1 MSNFQ
6 CLITNMNVSIE
17 NLDRWKRLLKAKTTP
32 LLPAYSKMFKR
43 YGVETADEYYNI
55 VRHNIENNTLQ
66 NLIDFYEKNKKK
78 DMVMN
83 LEKEK
88 NNLKIKIETSR
99 KSFTENIEIRLL
111 SDADE
116 ERAVELYTL
125 FKNIM
130 QESPE
135 KSTYHTQDFILKNI
149 MYGIFVDNMLVGFV
163 IIQKDKKFKIDAFP
177 ECKVDTFYIQELLI
191 DPKFRGQRLSKY
203 LLQYCIYI
211 CPKDKKFMSLMTMP
225 DNFPLIKVADS
236 CGFVSQK
243 FPSGDKKHSLLMI
256 RNMDHTE
263 RTVLSPKRSPSTVNR
278 SSPKNSQSSRS
289 PKTSPSTVNRT
300 SPKNSPSTA
309 NNRSPKIS
317 PSR

>member
-1 MSNFQ
+1 
-6 CLITNMNVSIE
+6 MNVSIE

-55 VRHNIENNTLQ
+55 IRRNIENNTLQ
-66 NLIDFYEKNKKK
+66 NLIDFYEKNKKN
-78 DMVMN
+78 DMLMN

-88 NNLKIKIETSR
+88 NTLKKKIETSR

-111 SDADE
+111 TDADE
-116 ERAVELYTL
+116 QRAVELYTL
-125 FKNIM
+125 FKVLM

-149 MYGIFVDNMLVGFV
+149 MYGIFVNNMLVGFV
-163 IIQKDKKFKIDAFP
+163 IIQNEKKFIIDSFP
-177 ECKVDTFYIQELLI
+177 EYKVDTFYIQELLI

-225 DNFPLIKVADS
+225 DNLPLIKVAES

-263 RTVLSPKRSPSTVNR
+263 RTVLSPKTSPSNVNRSSPKTSPSNVNRSSPKTSPSTVNR
-278 SSPKNSQSSRS
+278 SSPK
-289 PKTSPSTVNRT
+289 TSPSTVIRS
-300 SPKNSPSTA
+300 SPKKS
-309 NNRSPKIS
+309 
-317 PSR
+317 SR